1 MKLLADMGVSMTTVL
16 ALRRAEHDA
25 VHLRDL
31 NLITLP
37 DPNIV
42 ELAVAQSRVILTFDL
57 DFGALMA
64 VTESISPSVIL
75 FRLRNQTPAS
85 VTPKLMAVLAE
96 CEEALTAGAAVV
108 IDEDGYRIRRLP
120 IQPLRRNQLR

>member
-42 ELAVAQSRVILTFDL
+42 ELAVAQSR
-57 DFGALMA
+57 
-64 VTESISPSVIL
+64 VIL